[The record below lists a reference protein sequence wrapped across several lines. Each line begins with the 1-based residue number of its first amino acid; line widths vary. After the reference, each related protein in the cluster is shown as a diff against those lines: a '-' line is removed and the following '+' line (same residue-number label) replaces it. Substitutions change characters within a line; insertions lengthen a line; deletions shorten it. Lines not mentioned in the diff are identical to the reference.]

1 MLVPIFT
8 LKLNQKILPRL
19 VTVGHYDGKHPS
31 LTAATNGGKV
41 VSILITVHL
50 LNIHTLALRSD
61 PCVLR
66 VYDKTRY
73 SLLHIFLPVQVF
85 MHTPH
90 RRMSSPSTTP
100 TARLSVSSSDS
111 DITLLSIGQHV
122 TSLAAGKLDPELDQD
137 VLVVGSQT
145 NVLAYDVEQN
155 SELFYKEVRGRGRVG
170 CGLPSGMHD
179 K

>member
-1 MLVPIFT
+1 
-8 LKLNQKILPRL
+8 
-19 VTVGHYDGKHPS
+19 
-31 LTAATNGGKV
+31 
-41 VSILITVHL
+41 
-50 LNIHTLALRSD
+50 
-61 PCVLR
+61 
-66 VYDKTRY
+66 
-73 SLLHIFLPVQVF
+73 
-85 MHTPH
+85 
-90 RRMSSPSTTP
+90 MSSPSTTP